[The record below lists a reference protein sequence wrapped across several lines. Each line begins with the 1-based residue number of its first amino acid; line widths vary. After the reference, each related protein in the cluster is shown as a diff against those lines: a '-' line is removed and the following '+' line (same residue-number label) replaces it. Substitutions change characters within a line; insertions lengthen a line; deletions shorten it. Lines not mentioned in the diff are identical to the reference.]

1 MFLESVVGPRA
12 VPVLNAMVS
21 ELERPEGTDESLKFL
36 IHTFTHPSSTRFE
49 ADLLLSCTGLSWS
62 SVGRH
67 VRNADVVTGDSR
79 EVVNTRH
86 TIATSIIEIRESIPG
101 AFTLRS
107 RPAFGDTLF
116 GPRVA
121 NVLNGLLAL
130 EISAVD
136 DYNTPEYFWALSAPL
151 FEFPELRGRRRT
163 FALTSEY
170 GTVFA
175 ADALVLQHRLSKDEL
190 STFLRLNKV
199 DDFGLSQ
206 ALFPAFEE
214 APPVGEVVTMEFDKL
229 VNSALQNVRREMYRV
244 HNVVHGK
251 AVHILMARGTQSP
264 LAAVEPEILLMIV
277 KMVLNE

>member
-21 ELERPEGTDESLKFL
+21 ELERPENTDESLKFL

-62 SVGRH
+62 SVCRQ
-67 VRNADVVTGDSR
+67 VRNSDAAVGGTR
-79 EVVNTRH
+79 KAVNTRK
-86 TIATSIIEIRESIPG
+86 TIATEIIETRESIPG
-101 AFTLRS
+101 TYTIR
-107 RPAFGDTLF
+107 RGPAFSDTLF
-116 GPRVA
+116 GPSVA
-121 NVLNGLLAL
+121 KVLNGLLAL

-136 DYNTPEYFWALSAPL
+136 SVSAPQYFWALSAPL
-151 FEFPELRGRRRT
+151 FDFPELRKRRGS
-163 FALTSEY
+163 FAVRSEY
-170 GTVFA
+170 GTAFA

-199 DDFGLSQ
+199 NDFGLSQ

-214 APPVGEVVTMEFDKL
+214 PLGYSEMGIIQFDKR

-244 HNVVHGK
+244 HTVVHGK
-251 AVHILMARGTQSP
+251 AVHILMARGTGSP
-264 LAAVEPEILLMIV
+264 LAAIEPEILLMIV